1 MLGCYIYIIRKS
13 ILNYYINQPLFWRQ
27 IMKSFLDW
35 TKEENLDLPQAQ
47 EVAEAPAKEKTV
59 EEKTK
64 RTGLS
69 ANYPPAYVSGQYPHK
84 YFNPS
89 KATTDLDIQNIE
101 DKNVVTPKE

>member
-1 MLGCYIYIIRKS
+1 
-13 ILNYYINQPLFWRQ
+13 
-27 IMKSFLDW
+27 MKSFFDW
-35 TKEENLDLPQAQ
+35 LKEEKLDLPAFTDQAD
-47 EVAEAPAKEKTV
+47 AEETTERPTKGKTV

-89 KATTDLDIQNIE
+89 KATADLDIQNSE

>member
-1 MLGCYIYIIRKS
+1 
-13 ILNYYINQPLFWRQ
+13 
-27 IMKSFLDW
+27 MKSFLDW
-35 TKEENLDLPQAQ
+35 IKEEKLELPVVTAA
-47 EVAEAPAKEKTV
+47 AEGEKTV

-84 YFNPS
+84 YFNPI

-101 DKNVVTPKE
+101 KKDIH